1 MDEFIRVGVDLGK
14 GYFQIHA
21 LTATAAIS
29 RKLSRTK
36 VRTFFAR
43 LAPCRVGME
52 ACGSAHY
59 WAREL
64 AAMGHEVVLM
74 APAYIKP
81 YVKRGKNDA
90 LDAAAICEA
99 MSRPDMRFVPVKSA
113 DQQAVLM
120 LHKTRELLVKQR
132 TMSVNAL
139 RGHLAEFG
147 LVVAKGISRVGELLE
162 LAERDGALPQE
173 AREMAKLLASHLEG
187 LDRSIDAAEKRIA
200 AANRRSPTG
209 QLLDRVPG
217 IGPLIASVIAA
228 SVPDPGAF
236 KSGRDFAAW
245 LNAKAELERRQGEA
259 RRHHQA
265 GQSIHSQ
272 DAGCR
277 LHLDAARRRQT
288 QRRSRRLDRRV
299 AGEKAGAPGR
309 GGAGQQAGENL
320 LGDHDHR
327 RTLPPGDVRQGV
339 ERKAIGRVFTF
350 LGVWR
355 AQRDVMNDMVAT
367 EAEDNP

>member
-21 LTATAAIS
+21 LTGAAAVS
-29 RKLSRTK
+29 RKLSRPK

-43 LAPCRVGME
+43 LAPCRIGME

-74 APAYIKP
+74 PPAYIKP

-99 MSRPDMRFVPVKSA
+99 MSRPDMRFVPIKSA

-139 RGHLAEFG
+139 RGHLSEFG

-162 LAERDGALPQE
+162 LADSDGTLPQE
-173 AREMAKLLASHLEG
+173 AREMAKLLASRLEG

-200 AANRRSPTG
+200 AANQRSPTG

-217 IGPLIASVIAA
+217 VGPLIASVIAA

-245 LNAKAELERRQGEA
+245 LGLTPKQNSSGGKAKLS
-259 RRHHQA
+259 HHQA

-277 LHLDAARRRQT
+277 LHLGAARRRQT

-299 AGEKAGAPGR
+299 AGAKAGAPGR
-309 GGAGQQAGENL
+309 GGARQQAGENL

-327 RTLPPGDVRQGV
+327 RGLPPGDVRQSV
-339 ERKAIGRVFTF
+339 ERKAIGR
-350 LGVWR
+350 
-355 AQRDVMNDMVAT
+355 AT
-367 EAEDNP
+367 AF

>member
-21 LTATAAIS
+21 LTGAAAVS
-29 RKLSRTK
+29 RKLSRPK

-43 LAPCRVGME
+43 LAPCRIGME
-52 ACGSAHY
+52 SLRGSAHY

-74 APAYIKP
+74 PPAYIKP

-99 MSRPDMRFVPVKSA
+99 DRRQRPRPGGVQVG
-113 DQQAVLM
+113 
-120 LHKTRELLVKQR
+120 TR
-132 TMSVNAL
+132 L
-139 RGHLAEFG
+139 RGLA
-147 LVVAKGISRVGELLE
+147 
-162 LAERDGALPQE
+162 GA
-173 AREMAKLLASHLEG
+173 
-187 LDRSIDAAEKRIA
+187 D
-200 AANRRSPTG
+200 
-209 QLLDRVPG
+209 
-217 IGPLIASVIAA
+217 
-228 SVPDPGAF
+228 
-236 KSGRDFAAW
+236 
-245 LNAKAELERRQGEA
+245 AKAELERRQGEA

-277 LHLDAARRRQT
+277 LHLGAARRRQT
-288 QRRSRRLDRRV
+288 QRRSRRLDRHV

-309 GGAGQQAGENL
+309 GGARQQAGQDL

-327 RTLPPGDVRQGV
+327 RGLPARRCSPERRAKGDH
-339 ERKAIGRVFTF
+339 GR
-350 LGVWR
+350 
-355 AQRDVMNDMVAT
+355 AT
-367 EAEDNP
+367 AF

>member
-132 TMSVNAL
+132 TMSVNA
-139 RGHLAEFG
+139 AP
-147 LVVAKGISRVGELLE
+147 VGISRSSASSSPRASAASASCSSWPSATGLCRKRP
-162 LAERDGALPQE
+162 ERWPSCSPAISKG
-173 AREMAKLLASHLEG
+173 SI
-187 LDRSIDAAEKRIA
+187 DRSTP
-200 AANRRSPTG
+200 RRKGSPPPT
-209 QLLDRVPG
+209 
-217 IGPLIASVIAA
+217 
-228 SVPDPGAF
+228 
-236 KSGRDFAAW
+236 
-245 LNAKAELERRQGEA
+245 GEA
-259 RRHHQA
+259 RRVSC
-265 GQSIHSQ
+265 SIGFPAS
-272 DAGCR
+272 
-277 LHLDAARRRQT
+277 AR
-288 QRRSRRLDRRV
+288 
-299 AGEKAGAPGR
+299 
-309 GGAGQQAGENL
+309 
-320 LGDHDHR
+320 
-327 RTLPPGDVRQGV
+327 
-339 ERKAIGRVFTF
+339 
-350 LGVWR
+350 
-355 AQRDVMNDMVAT
+355 
-367 EAEDNP
+367 

>member
-1 MDEFIRVGVDLGK
+1 MSLSELASIWAKAIFR
-14 GYFQIHA
+14 IHA

-173 AREMAKLLASHLEG
+173 AREMAKLLAC
-187 LDRSIDAAEKRIA
+187 
-200 AANRRSPTG
+200 
-209 QLLDRVPG
+209 
-217 IGPLIASVIAA
+217 LIEAGNPADSERFL
-228 SVPDPGAF
+228 PM
-236 KSGRDFAAW
+236 
-245 LNAKAELERRQGEA
+245 LERHIAFYGEA
-259 RRHHQA
+259 LDKQPPMVVSQA
-265 GQSIHSQ
+265 VTTS
-272 DAGCR
+272 
-277 LHLDAARRRQT
+277 ARRRPSASATWRSTRRPACASWTWSKATGSIASYATSEPASNQT
-288 QRRSRRLDRRV
+288 SRV
-299 AGEKAGAPGR
+299 
-309 GGAGQQAGENL
+309 
-320 LGDHDHR
+320 
-327 RTLPPGDVRQGV
+327 
-339 ERKAIGRVFTF
+339 
-350 LGVWR
+350 
-355 AQRDVMNDMVAT
+355 
-367 EAEDNP
+367 